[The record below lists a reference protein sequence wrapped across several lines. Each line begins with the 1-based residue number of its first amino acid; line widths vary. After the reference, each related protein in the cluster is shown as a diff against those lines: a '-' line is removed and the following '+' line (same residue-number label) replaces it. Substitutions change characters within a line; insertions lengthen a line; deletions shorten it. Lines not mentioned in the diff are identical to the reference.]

1 MSQHSPTSE
10 FSAENTSATLSASRP
25 QFSRQKT
32 PHFER
37 ADDMRVVVTGMG
49 AITPLGLDVASTW
62 ERLLNGE
69 SGISHIEHFDATD
82 FRAQIAGTVKNFDAK
97 QFMNAKDARRYDEF
111 MHYGMAAVAMALKES
126 GFIDEV
132 GAADAPVQGVNPE
145 RFGIILGSGIGGIQT
160 IEDSC
165 DTLSNKGAKKVSPFI
180 IPGSIVNMAAGLVA
194 IKHDLK
200 GPNLATATACTT
212 ATHAIGLAARLI
224 AYGDADVMLAG
235 GSEKGSSPLGM
246 AGFGAMHALS
256 TRNEE
261 PARASRPF
269 DKDRDGFVL
278 GDGAGVL
285 VLESL
290 AHAKARGA
298 TILAELV
305 GFGMSDD
312 ASHITAPPEDGRGAA
327 RAMTNALADAGI
339 TPDVV
344 GYVNAHGTS
353 TPAGDVAESI
363 AIETVFAPV
372 KDRILVS
379 STKSMTGHLL
389 GAAGGIEAIFTI
401 KALQDQ
407 HVPPTINLENL
418 EDGCNLDYVANTS
431 RRVDNLNY
439 AVSNSFG
446 FGGTNGSLIF
456 ARYPNAQDK
465 N

>member
-1 MSQHSPTSE
+1 MSQHSNSPSVQ
-10 FSAENTSATLSASRP
+10 AANNTDAAP
-25 QFSRQKT
+25 EQKT
-32 PHFER
+32 RHKPPHYER
-37 ADDMRVVVTGMG
+37 SDDMRVVITGMG
-49 AITPLGLDVASTW
+49 AITPLGLDVDSSWTS
-62 ERLLNGE
+62 LLKGD
-69 SGISHIEHFDATD
+69 SGIVPITHFDAKEY
-82 FRAQIAGTVKNFDAK
+82 RAKIAGVVKDFDAK
-97 QFMNAKDARRYDEF
+97 NYMSAKDARRYDEF
-111 MHYGMAAVAMALKES
+111 IHYGIAASAMALKNA

-132 GAADAPVQGVNPE
+132 SAADSPVKDVDQE

-160 IEDSC
+160 IENSRDM
-165 DTLSNKGAKKVSPFI
+165 LHEKGATKVSPFI

-194 IKHDLK
+194 IKHKLQ
-200 GPNLATATACTT
+200 GPNLATSTACTT
-212 ATHAIGLAARLI
+212 ATHAMGLAARLI

-261 PARASRPF
+261 PTKASRPF

-278 GDGAGVL
+278 GDGAGMV

-312 ASHITAPPEDGRGAA
+312 ASHITSPPEDGSGAA
-327 RAMTNALADAGI
+327 RAMKNALKDAGI
-339 TPDVV
+339 DPAAV

-372 KDRILVS
+372 KDSILVS

-401 KALQDQ
+401 LALQHQ
-407 HVPPTINLENL
+407 HVPPTINLDNV
-418 EDGCNLDYVANTS
+418 EDNCNLDYVANQS
-431 RRVDNLNY
+431 RKVENLQY

-456 ARYPNAQDK
+456 ARWPINQ
-465 N
+465 